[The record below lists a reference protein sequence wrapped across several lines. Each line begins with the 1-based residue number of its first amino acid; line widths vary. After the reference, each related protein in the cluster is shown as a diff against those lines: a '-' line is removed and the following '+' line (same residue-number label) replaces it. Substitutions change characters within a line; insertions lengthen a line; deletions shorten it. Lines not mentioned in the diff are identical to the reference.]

1 MTEPHFQLI
10 NDVAAHVDGRRVEM
24 GTARERCL
32 LVALLLH
39 KGQRVPRTWLLDWI
53 WDVPPALA
61 SAELDGFMTN
71 LRRRLLGIGLTDV
84 LSTRDGLC
92 LLDVAADSVDVHR
105 FRELVAKARNMEPT
119 RAAPLL
125 AEALD
130 LTRGEPLAGL
140 TTRRID
146 GVRQELLE
154 ERHAAELAWL
164 RAELE
169 IGHHEALVP
178 RLSRLF
184 DDRTHDAAVAELAMR
199 AYDGA
204 GRQTDALGIYRR
216 HRDKLDESGLL
227 LSPSVRATYQRILNQ
242 EDDGPGPATESV
254 VSVSDTELARA
265 REASEPPAEAWKA
278 LADRHIVVLVGAPEV
293 CRSAALR
300 LLEDRSHPGC
310 GTVLDVL
317 KTWSEPTVAGL
328 PTPRDGGGY
337 LLTLNNS
344 ATDRASVGFA
354 EDLLVYGDRLAGL
367 RSWLVVSTRSDLW
380 RECWRVAGLV
390 TVRLHG
396 QPDADAAHL
405 RLTAP
410 DGVVSVF
417 PLCEGNAPRARVHL
431 GRAAAGNPEPDIVLD
446 TGPDSPVSRC
456 HAYLTRDDGAWWLE
470 PKSKNSTSVRH
481 RGYEDAEQVSDRVLL
496 RDGDV
501 VIIAARAAENGAAR
515 DWRIEFRDPQTTK
528 SQQGELP

>member
-1 MTEPHFQLI
+1 MTEHQFQLF

-24 GTARERCL
+24 GAARERCL

-39 KGQRVPRTWLLDWI
+39 KGQRVPRTQLHDWI
-53 WDVPPALA
+53 WDVPPASA
-61 SAELDGFMTN
+61 SAELDAIMAS
-71 LRRRLLGIGLTDV
+71 LRRRLHDIDLTDV

-92 LLDVAADSVDVHR
+92 RLNVAADSVDVHR
-105 FRELVAKARNMEPT
+105 FRELVVTARSMEPA

-125 AEALD
+125 AEALE

-146 GVRQELLE
+146 GVRQELHE

-169 IGHHEALVP
+169 MGHQEALIP

-184 DDRTHDAAVAELAMR
+184 DDRPHDAAVAELAMR
-199 AYDGA
+199 GYDRA
-204 GRQTDALGIYRR
+204 GRQTDALGIYQR

-227 LSPSVRATYQRILNQ
+227 LSPSVRATYQQILNQ
-242 EDDGPGPATESV
+242 EGHSPATESV

-265 REASEPPAEAWKA
+265 RETPEPPAEARKA

-293 CRSAALR
+293 CRNAALR
-300 LLEDRSHPGC
+300 LLEDRSRARC

-317 KTWSEPTVAGL
+317 KTWSEPAVADL
-328 PTPRDGGGY
+328 PNPRDGGRY

-354 EDLLVYGDRLAGL
+354 EDLPAYGDRLVGR

-380 RECWRVAGLV
+380 RECWHVAGLV
-390 TVRLHG
+390 SVRLHG
-396 QPDADAAHL
+396 QPDVDAVHL

-410 DGVVSVF
+410 DGPVSIF
-417 PLCEGNAPRARVHL
+417 PLCEGNVPRARVSL
-431 GRAAAGNPEPDIVLD
+431 GRAAEGNPVPDIVLD
-446 TGPDSPVSRC
+446 IGPDSPVSRC

-470 PKSKNSTSVRH
+470 PKSKNSTLVRH
-481 RGYEDAEQVSDRVLL
+481 RGYADAERVRDRVLL

-501 VIIAARAAENGAAR
+501 IIIAARAAGDGIAR
-515 DWRIEFRDPQTTK
+515 DWRIELRDPQTTK
-528 SQQGELP
+528 SQQGDLP